1 MMDIGIFVSI
11 GIAIAIVG
19 FMVGASSVVSQKR
32 STPTARPQRTTPSPK
47 AHRPSRKQIL
57 PRLLLLLGFSILLLV
72 MGFRMV
78 NIVPA
83 AVGFLCLFVSF
94 GLLGA
99 FFFNEIY

>member
-1 MMDIGIFVSI
+1 MDIGIFISI

-32 STPTARPQRTTPSPK
+32 STPTSRPQRTTPSPN
-47 AHRPSRKQIL
+47 AQRPSRRQIL
-57 PRLLLLLGFSILLLV
+57 PRLLLLLGFSILMLV
-72 MGFRMV
+72 MGFQMV

>member
-1 MMDIGIFVSI
+1 MSIEIFFMI
-11 GIAIAIVG
+11 GIAIAVVG

-32 STPTARPQRTTPSPK
+32 DTPTQRPQRTSPPPDVR
-47 AHRPSRKQIL
+47 RPSRIKIVMPL
-57 PRLLLLLGFSILLLV
+57 ILLLGFSILMLGIGYQ
-72 MGFRMV
+72 MA

-83 AVGFLCLFVSF
+83 ALGFLCLFVSF